1 MAAWGERDDSSP
13 TFSHSSSTQVAF
25 HRETGATELTAWEHS
40 LIGFIITSQSKTE
53 LWLRIKASFFFFETV
68 LFLSNNYQRCHWEK
82 PTWVK
87 PSVWVGGRDFSSG
100 KPKEE
105 FISTTNTFV
114 LIFWNELFLQQN
126 NYYVILSQ
134 NYRLSTKGF
143 SVLNIIK
150 TKTKTFP

>member
-1 MAAWGERDDSSP
+1 M
-13 TFSHSSSTQVAF
+13 VKNK
-25 HRETGATELTAWEHS
+25 
-40 LIGFIITSQSKTE
+40 SK
-53 LWLRIKASFFFFETV
+53 FFFFETV

-126 NYYVILSQ
+126 NCYVILSQ

-150 TKTKTFP
+150 TKTKTFPQMGNPSKFLTSLTNESRRISLFWTDFTHINFLKTHHPSNGLITSISLD